1 MSRVEK
7 FGRGHNR
14 QPAPSKETN
23 KKADNPTDAEMLH
36 EHPED
41 GLPARRHIH
50 PSNKQQM
57 TKWFYRLL
65 FVLFISLLIGLL
77 LWGRNYAKF

>member
-7 FGRGHNR
+7 FGRGR
-14 QPAPSKETN
+14 IAPPSNTMIEET
-23 KKADNPTDAEMLH
+23 AAQEIMSGRA
-36 EHPED
+36 ED

-57 TKWFYRLL
+57 TKWFYRPAYRSIL
-65 FVLFISLLIGLL
+65 FFINRFAYLGKAECEVLK
-77 LWGRNYAKF
+77 R

>member
-7 FGRGHNR
+7 FGRGR
-14 QPAPSKETN
+14 IAPPSNTMIEET
-23 KKADNPTDAEMLH
+23 AASEIVDDWA
-36 EHPED
+36 ED

-65 FVLFISLLIGLL
+65 IVLFFSLLIGLL
-77 LWGRNYAKF
+77 MWGRQNAKF